1 VTMMYL
7 IISRFLT
14 TFWNAY
20 ESVTKKGPIFLLVVA
35 NCVIQLVAQLCL
47 QVVKYYKLQKSNV

>member
-1 VTMMYL
+1 MIYL

-20 ESVTKKGPIFLLVVA
+20 ESITKQCPIFLLVVA

-47 QVVKYYKLQKSNV
+47 QVVQNYKLQK

>member
-1 VTMMYL
+1 MYL